1 MSITEPL
8 YCIPSDINRND
19 WVKVAQAL
27 KSGGESFE
35 TFDAW
40 SASASNYK
48 QADCHTVWKS
58 ISPNG
63 GIGIGTLYFMASQ
76 YGFKPTGL
84 NKQEVDLAKE
94 KSKQLYLQ
102 ESKDKAIR
110 QQQVAFQAEEILA
123 SSITSESHPYL
134 TKKRVDVLAI
144 WVTKKNHLVIPVL
157 DIAGNIRSLQFISP
171 TGDKQFLKGGAI
183 KGNFYQLWYGSN
195 NEIVICEG
203 FATGVTLYTHYAPNA
218 SVVVAFNA
226 GNLLPVAQVF
236 RAAYPNA
243 EITIAGDNDSTG
255 TGQRL
260 AKEAAEAVG
269 GKVSIPAF
277 KDNEVGTDFNDRWC
291 LDNPEVRY
299 D

>member
-1 MSITEPL
+1 MEISKAL
-8 YCIPSDINRND
+8 YCIPSSINREE

-27 KSGGESFE
+27 KSNGESFE
-35 TFDAW
+35 SFNAW
-40 SASASNYK
+40 SSSAANYK
-48 QADCHTVWKS
+48 HSDCVAVWKS
-58 ISPNG
+58 ISANG
-63 GIGIGTLYFMASQ
+63 GIGIGTLFHIANQ
-76 YGFKPTGL
+76 YGFKPK
-84 NKQEVDLAKE
+84 NLARKAVESAME
-94 KSKQLYLQ
+94 KSRQLYFQ
-102 ESKDKAIR
+102 ESKEKAIR

-157 DIAGNIRSLQFISP
+157 DMAGNIRSLQFISP

-183 KGNFYQLWYGSN
+183 KSNFYQLWCGSN

-203 FATGVTLYTHYAPNA
+203 YATGVTLYTHFAPNA

-236 RAAYPNA
+236 RAAYPSA

-269 GKVSIPAF
+269 GKVSIPVF
-277 KDNEVGTDFNDRWC
+277 KNNEVGTDFNDRWC
-291 LDNPEVRY
+291 LDNPEVPL
-299 D
+299 